1 MRASPRAVSAAHPR
15 TAARRVRQTD
25 EQTRANLRHS
35 HQTGGDRDHRVF
47 GGDDLYFKFSKHTPL
62 NPKTSL
68 PLETYFVP
76 VPTVLGKTPINIK
89 VDFHL
94 MEALELPV
102 VELDGAAAFIIPL
115 DFKPRCLSAAAL
127 LGDKLL
133 TLAQGSVGIPPER
146 EDDIPKQLYD
156 LDELSRKVD
165 SRDFGTVN
173 QAMEILFAREL
184 VVRLEKIALP
194 EAIGQMVA
202 LLERYGGLDSAKS
215 DKPARDAIQ
224 NFRGNHEPRPFRD
237 PIAWGVAS
245 KRLQLL
251 VKCIAASAENPL
263 SYLRSADRLET
274 IIAFEEE
281 TFKEEKP
288 RLLGALRKEFLDVL
302 RSQGRPEIAKRLKNS
317 RAERLLWEVLT
328 VSNVE
333 EIEGIIASTSQS

>member
-1 MRASPRAVSAAHPR
+1 MDIDVIYLGDASALPDVLGSIRKA
-15 TAARRVRQTD
+15 
-25 EQTRANLRHS
+25 
-35 HQTGGDRDHRVF
+35 F
-47 GGDDLYFKFSKHTPL
+47 GGDDLYFNFSKHTPL
-62 NPKTSL
+62 NPKTNL

-76 VPTVLGKTPINIK
+76 VATVSGKTPINIK

-94 MEALELPV
+94 METLELPV

-156 LDELSRKVD
+156 LDGLSRKVD
-165 SRDFGTVN
+165 GRDFGAVS
-173 QAMEILFAREL
+173 QAMETLFAREL
-184 VVRLEKIALP
+184 VVRSERIALP

-202 LLERYGGLDSAKS
+202 LLERYAGLDSAKS
-215 DKPARDAIQ
+215 DKPARDAVQ

-251 VKCIAASAENPL
+251 VRCIAASVENPL
-263 SYLRSADRLET
+263 AYLRRVDRLET
-274 IIAFEEE
+274 GTTFEEE
-281 TFKEEKP
+281 RFREEKP
-288 RLLGALRKEFLDVL
+288 RLLGTLNKEFLDVL
-302 RSQGRPEIAKRLKNS
+302 KSQGRPEIAKRLKNS
-317 RAERLLWEVLT
+317 RVERILWEVLT

-333 EIEGIIASTSQS
+333 EIEGIIRSTSQS